1 MKQKLTEEER
11 ENLIKLAKK
20 KTIRSLRQKYK
31 LSRYALIGCLNEA
44 VEKGVLSPE
53 EYKSFILR
61 SIRERRLKNQR
72 NFPRHIED
80 RLESVLSCVNLETKQ
95 ITLTL
100 LDETPMTSGDIKSL
114 YDYVT
119 GGVWDINSTTFAA
132 YCRRTFLP
140 IGAVAEEM
148 IIFDDRGKETTGWSL
163 NEAGKKYAKPI
174 ARFCL
179 KKANEY
185 EISFYEIFGATQSPG
200 DFRAPLNTAFVL
212 KHLLNKGESRL
223 IDIEDLYGISCRV
236 VSPTFQRLKK
246 AGLVEGESV
255 LNEEP
260 WQIYEWADEKRNPN
274 EVVKSVNH
282 EKRLTRNIA
291 EIVYKSKI
299 VDTNDIIEKLKGYG
313 YKKADKRGIHAILS
327 YLTKQG
333 FLKTGTEFIGK
344 KKHSSYKLTYKG
356 KEFARDVIGRIENA
370 LKDGNELKY
379 MCMK

>member
-1 MKQKLTEEER
+1 
-11 ENLIKLAKK
+11 
-20 KTIRSLRQKYK
+20 
-31 LSRYALIGCLNEA
+31 
-44 VEKGVLSPE
+44 
-53 EYKSFILR
+53 
-61 SIRERRLKNQR
+61 
-72 NFPRHIED
+72 
-80 RLESVLSCVNLETKQ
+80 
-95 ITLTL
+95 
-100 LDETPMTSGDIKSL
+100 MTSGDIKSL